1 MKYQLAAAKVADQR
15 DRDDQFHWW
24 GEIFG
29 CLFFNKTWIQWTR
42 PFFGGVKPS
51 SLVETWKLIF
61 ECLKKTAVFVFVD
74 FKTCIVLFFS
84 MFNPWL
90 SYLSTIQ
97 RFPVLVALRSIY
109 KAVSFQ
115 YGALLVMRW
124 WQSPKQNP
132 RNHRPPFFSLKKVV
146 LEAYVDLRIQTDAA
160 AAELA
165 QVGPFFVEVDGRFWH
180 PPTGTQ
186 FEACHLHTYLH
197 DYMSTYLQV
206 KDKGLQGMNPWE
218 EADANVLG
226 FRWDFHEGHS
236 WDRRFCVWPSW
247 ESNI

>member
-1 MKYQLAAAKVADQR
+1 MD
-15 DRDDQFHWW
+15 
-24 GEIFG
+24 
-29 CLFFNKTWIQWTR
+29 T
-42 PFFGGVKPS
+42 PFFWGVKPS

-74 FKTCIVLFFS
+74 FKHVLFCF
-84 MFNPWL
+84 FPCL
-90 SYLSTIQ
+90 IPGCPTFPPFKG
-97 RFPVLVALRSIY
+97 FPVLVALRSIY

-165 QVGPFFVEVDGRFWH
+165 QVGPFFCGSWWEVLTSAYRDTIWGMPSSH
-180 PPTGTQ
+180 IPTW
-186 FEACHLHTYLH
+186 LHVDLLT
-197 DYMSTYLQV
+197 
-206 KDKGLQGMNPWE
+206 GQG
-218 EADANVLG
+218 
-226 FRWDFHEGHS
+226 
-236 WDRRFCVWPSW
+236 
-247 ESNI
+247 

>member
-1 MKYQLAAAKVADQR
+1 MD
-15 DRDDQFHWW
+15 
-24 GEIFG
+24 
-29 CLFFNKTWIQWTR
+29 T
-42 PFFGGVKPS
+42 PFFWGVKPS

-165 QVGPFFVEVDGRFWH
+165 QVGPFFCGSWWEVLTSAYRDTIWGMPSSH
-180 PPTGTQ
+180 IPTW
-186 FEACHLHTYLH
+186 LHVDLLT
-197 DYMSTYLQV
+197 
-206 KDKGLQGMNPWE
+206 GQG
-218 EADANVLG
+218 
-226 FRWDFHEGHS
+226 
-236 WDRRFCVWPSW
+236 
-247 ESNI
+247 